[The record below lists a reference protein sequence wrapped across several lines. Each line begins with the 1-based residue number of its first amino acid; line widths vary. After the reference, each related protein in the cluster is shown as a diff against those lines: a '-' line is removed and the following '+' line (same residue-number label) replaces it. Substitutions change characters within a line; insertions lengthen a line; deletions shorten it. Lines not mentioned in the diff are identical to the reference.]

1 MLSTSNTKTLT
12 SFACLA
18 IFLVGCA
25 VPGGSGKDAKAKAGT
40 TASKSAAVAPAAER
54 NFSRA
59 VSMIKNEQYQDAEPL
74 LLKLTQEFPNL
85 RSPLINLGI
94 VYLRTERVDDA
105 VNTFRKLVQLNPT
118 QASGHNYL
126 GVALRTK
133 GEFENARKAYEQAI
147 AVDPNFADAY
157 LNLGVLHDL
166 YLSQPS
172 KALSYYEKYKQL
184 ANADEV
190 QRIEKW
196 IADVQRRNKPAVNA
210 SEKQ

>member
-1 MLSTSNTKTLT
+1 MISTSNFKALT

-18 IFLVGCA
+18 ILLAGCA
-25 VPGGSGKDAKAKAGT
+25 MSGGSGKGAKAKT
-40 TASKSAAVAPAAER
+40 STAASTKSAVAPAAER
-54 NFSRA
+54 DFSRA
-59 VSMIKNEQYQDAEPL
+59 VSMIKNEQFQDAEPV
-74 LLKLTQEFPNL
+74 LLKLTQEFPNM
-85 RSPLINLGI
+85 RGPLVNLGI
-94 VYLRTERVDDA
+94 VYLRTERLDDA

-126 GVALRTK
+126 GVALRTR

-147 AVDPNFADAY
+147 TADPAFADAY

-172 KALSYYEKYKQL
+172 KALSYYEKYKQM
-184 ANADEV
+184 ANADDA